1 MDEIGS
7 LQQIFEKYEPP
18 TQNCES
24 LVGKPFG
31 MNQCFPA
38 FLVLIAGFFMVS
50 IVFIVEFIWKY
61 VSYGKIFSLSI
72 SREGT
77 NVITCF
83 P

>member
-61 VSYGKIFSLSI
+61 VSEKRGGKDTKGSSNGWIF
-72 SREGT
+72 
-77 NVITCF
+77 
-83 P
+83 